1 MDGKEFTEYLK
12 EDEIDYIK
20 LLISRKLKDPKM
32 NQTSPEI
39 IKICDVQI
47 PRAYNTV
54 EYLLKELLTDDFY
67 SLEFDQIF
75 IERNFEGSSYKK
87 LHYLLDKVR
96 SLSALRD
103 QAISFLSK
111 ISDREQVLKE
121 MKETVMNLHSD
132 EQIE

>member
-32 NQTSPEI
+32 SQISPEI
-39 IKICDVQI
+39 VKICDVQI

-54 EYLLKELLTDDFY
+54 EYLLKELLTEDFY

-96 SLSALRD
+96 SLFNLRD
-103 QAISFLSK
+103 QAISYLSK
-111 ISDREQVLKE
+111 ISEREQVLKE